1 MIAFMLS
8 WKKSFRLEIV
18 CLLSSFT
25 KQRQGIGCMGFPWGI
40 ASQKPLQ
47 QRCRVQYNQLLFYI
61 ELLSKNGTFLPNNI
75 TKHIDEDIWELR
87 PGNNRVLYFYS
98 DNDAF
103 VRLHHFRKKTMKTP
117 LREIQRAKAE
127 RDDYIARKEAN
138 SKWETGKTINAMW
151 NL

>member
-1 MIAFMLS
+1 MEFS
-8 WKKSFRLEIV
+8 R
-18 CLLSSFT
+18 
-25 KQRQGIGCMGFPWGI
+25 GI

-138 SKWETGKTINAMW
+138 SK
-151 NL
+151 

>member
-1 MIAFMLS
+1 MKQNIQIEDSMFTVKFYETKTGESDVWDFLEELRL
-8 WKKSFRLEIV
+8 KSP
-18 CLLSSFT
+18 SN
-25 KQRQGIGCMGFPWGI
+25 KD
-40 ASQKPLQ
+40 A
-47 QRCRVQYNQLLFYI
+47 RVQYNQLLFYI
-61 ELLSKNGTFLPNNI
+61 DLLSKNGTFLPNNI

-103 VRLHHFRKKTMKTP
+103 VLLHHFRKKTMKTP

-138 SKWETGKTINAMW
+138 KK
-151 NL
+151 